1 MAARMTQK
9 EIEFIFPLSEE
20 LQDRLRVSALRQ
32 KNEIIR
38 FVVQYEALIKNR
50 WRAIVRYDT
59 SHGFSHKDII
69 HFKGEEDKQPLHF
82 QDFNMAFTFA
92 IQDLKTSWKWY
103 RMAYERE
110 MENEESSG
118 D

>member
-1 MAARMTQK
+1 M
-9 EIEFIFPLSEE
+9 EFFFPLSEE
-20 LQDRLRVSALRQ
+20 LEDRLRVDAKKQ
-32 KNEIIR
+32 KGKIVR
-38 FVVQYEALIKNR
+38 FVVQYEALIKNE

-59 SHGFSHKDII
+59 SHGFAHKDII
-69 HFKGEEDKQPLHF
+69 HSSGEADKQPLHF

-110 MENEESSG
+110 IEDAERNS